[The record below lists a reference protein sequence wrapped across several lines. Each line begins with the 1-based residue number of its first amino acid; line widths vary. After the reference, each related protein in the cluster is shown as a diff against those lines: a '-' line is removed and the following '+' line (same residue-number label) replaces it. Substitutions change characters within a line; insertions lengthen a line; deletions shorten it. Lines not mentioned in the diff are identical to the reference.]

1 MPQHHIHLHWD
12 ATEDDERYSWTL
24 DSGAQMLAID
34 PTGESDKPDYMDP
47 EETFLASICSCHLLS
62 FVTEA
67 AREGFSVKRYSD
79 DPVGVLAKNKDGRLF
94 VAQVL
99 LTPKA
104 SFGGDNK
111 PSNEQ
116 IIALHN
122 KARAKCIISNSILT
136 EITVEP
142 RLPE

>member
-24 DSGAQMLAID
+24 DSGAQMMSID
-34 PTGESDKPDYMDP
+34 PTGVSDKPDYMDP
-47 EETFLASICSCHLLS
+47 EETFLAAICSCHLLS

-67 AREGFSVKRYSD
+67 AREGFSVSRYED
-79 DPVGVLAKNKDGRLF
+79 DPVGVLAKNKDGRLY
-94 VAQVL
+94 VAQIL
-99 LTPKA
+99 LTPRA

-111 PSNEQ
+111 PTKNQ
-116 IIALHN
+116 IAELHS

-136 EITVEP
+136 DITVEP